1 MLESKV
7 MDDNEVSKLVENYLD
22 KTSLDDP
29 TDELN
34 ELRPAIGKLTAAFSA
49 SKLPHERQ
57 KLVVAAISVLAN
69 HLRVNNVQADVLIE
83 CQKQLANLNDQ
94 RPSDLFTSSR
104 KASRQHVHQDEEKYC
119 VILHLCELYPD
130 EEKEIILDGA
140 KVMNITRTQMKTA
153 IKNRRSK
160 HGKGDAYSNRSSVRL
175 YARAED
181 IVQNSPY
188 KRLSKIYK

>member
-1 MLESKV
+1 MLEGKV
-7 MDDNEVSKLVENYLD
+7 MDDNEVSKLLKSYLD

-69 HLRVNNVQADVLIE
+69 HLRLNNVEADILIE
-83 CQKQLANLNDQ
+83 GQKQLANLNDH
-94 RPSDLFTSSR
+94 RPTELYNSTR
-104 KASRQHVHQDEEKYC
+104 KANRQHSHQDEEKYC

-188 KRLSKIYK
+188 KRLSKIYQ

>member
-1 MLESKV
+1 

-34 ELRPAIGKLTAAFSA
+34 ELRLAIGKLTAAFSA
-49 SKLPHERQ
+49 SKLVHERQ
-57 KLVVAAISVLAN
+57 KLFVAAISVLAN

-83 CQKQLANLNDQ
+83 CQKQLANLNDH

-188 KRLSKIYK
+188 KRLSKIYQ

>member
-1 MLESKV
+1 MLGGKI

-34 ELRPAIGKLTAAFSA
+34 ELRLAIGKLTAAFSA
-49 SKLPHERQ
+49 SKLAQERQ
-57 KLVVAAISVLAN
+57 KLVVAAVSILAN
-69 HLRVNNVQADVLIE
+69 HLRVNDVQADVLIE

-104 KASRQHVHQDEEKYC
+104 KASRQHVHQDEEKYW
-119 VILHLCELYPD
+119 VAIHLCDLYPD
-130 EEKEIILDGA
+130 EEKEIVADA
-140 KVMNITRTQMKTA
+140 ARVMNIPKSKLKTA

-160 HGKGDAYSNRSSVRL
+160 YGKGDAYSNHSSIRL
-175 YARAED
+175 YENAEH
-181 IVQNSPY
+181 VAQNSPY
-188 KRLSKIYK
+188 KRLSKIYQ